1 MTTQTLIV
9 SLDSLVDNGK
19 YYTLEELAE
28 TLRSNPE
35 EVKGALLVLSRRTG
49 WDVTP
54 VAVRPYEQQLSE
66 DQPRASV
73 RGRTHY
79 LVRRPPKKEQCHE

>member
-1 MTTQTLIV
+1 MCTMTTQTLIV

-35 EVKGALLVLSRRTG
+35 EVKGALLVLS
-49 WDVTP
+49 
-54 VAVRPYEQQLSE
+54 
-66 DQPRASV
+66 
-73 RGRTHY
+73 GR
-79 LVRRPPKKEQCHE
+79 LGLGSGVDP